1 MKTRPSGWKA
11 LLADYFTFPKWQR
24 KLVIALSVLCFFCV
38 FAPLIFLR
46 FYERKPTVASP
57 AIVQLESGLK
67 VKAQPSEEYAENADY
82 ALLQQPAN
90 SVSEVSLFY
99 FDPNTA
105 STDDW
110 QKLGVREKTIHT
122 IQNYLAKGGRFRKPD
137 DLRKI
142 YGLKPADADRLVPYV
157 KIAADE
163 KLAQRNYSSNPDYSP
178 PRKANDKHA
187 QDYKRIIEINA
198 ADTTALIMLP
208 GIGSK
213 LAARIVNYRDKL
225 HGFYSVDQLG
235 ETYGL
240 PDSTFQKIKPR
251 LSVNPALIRKI
262 PVNAATADE
271 LKTPLI
277 KYNVANAIIQY
288 RQKNG
293 PFKSLEALKNIP
305 LIDNYLYQKIVF
317 YLSVD

>member
-1 MKTRPSGWKA
+1 MKTQTSGWKA
-11 LLADYFTFPKWQR
+11 LLADYFTFSKWQR
-24 KLVIALSVLCFFCV
+24 KIVITLFVICLICV

-46 FYERKPTVASP
+46 FYKSKLRAASP
-57 AIVQLESGLK
+57 SVVQLENGLK
-67 VKAQPSEEYAENADY
+67 VKSQSSAENAENTDY
-82 ALLQQPAN
+82 ALLQQSTNPQSA
-90 SVSEVSLFY
+90 VSLFY

-105 STDDW
+105 SGAEW
-110 QKLGVREKTIHT
+110 QKLGVREKTVHT

-137 DLRKI
+137 DLKKI

-157 KIAADE
+157 RIASDQKPEERSYAHNAD
-163 KLAQRNYSSNPDYSP
+163 KSA
-178 PRKANDKHA
+178 RKEGYKPA
-187 QDYKRIIEINA
+187 QDFNRIIEINA
-198 ADTTALIMLP
+198 ADTTAFIMLP

-262 PVNAATADE
+262 PLNTATADE

-277 KYNVANAIIQY
+277 KYNVANAIIQH

-293 PFKSLEALKNIP
+293 PFKSVEDLKNIP
-305 LIDNYLYQKIVF
+305 LIDDYLYQRIVF
-317 YLSVD
+317 YLGVD